1 MKNLAFAVALV
12 AVADVSGAWRYRW
25 PALVPEVAEH
35 SCEPTR
41 RVALDENLAVE
52 VACGE
57 GGEANRAAERVGRDL
72 HDVEPLHRV
81 QRVEDVHAWRG
92 VRMERE
98 GRGRRES
105 RGEGVQLG
113 ATRRVRYALA
123 SGRLGYARRGPV
135 SGKRILHGSG
145 GDFDRGSVA
154 VSGE

>member
-1 MKNLAFAVALV
+1 MADIMKADYLMNLKDEMEGRLGCGIEVV
-12 AVADVSGAWRYRW
+12 EDGNSRY
-25 PALVPEVAEH
+25 
-35 SCEPTR
+35 
-41 RVALDENLAVE
+41 
-52 VACGE
+52 
-57 GGEANRAAERVGRDL
+57 L

-135 SGKRILHGSG
+135 SGKWILHGSG
-145 GDFDRGSVA
+145 GDFDRGSLV
-154 VSGE
+154 VGGE